1 MPNTIRPT
9 TTVAAIAQLLTRTL
23 LTISSPIWVD
33 GARKVQPR
41 RPPGIGEHS
50 DEILRNAG
58 YDEASIQKLRA
69 SGAVA

>member
-1 MPNTIRPT
+1 MLENNVLVPFENDTM
-9 TTVAAIAQLLTRTL
+9 
-23 LTISSPIWVD
+23 LTINSPIFID

-41 RPPGIGEHS
+41 KPPGVGEHS

-58 YDEASIQKLRA
+58 YDDAAIKKFRA